1 LTKALAS
8 ANLTSS
14 TPGVSAAAEVPLQYQ
29 PTERECVQLPMQN
42 FHPFGRWVLAKEG
55 ETPPASAPPAD
66 LAPGAAAPAAPG
78 GNATLPVGA
87 AVPPPPA
94 APAAP
99 AAASSEVPA
108 GGAQSPG
115 SPGETPS
122 TSSAPSDADRSS
134 VPPAII
140 YAAELIAGERQIE
153 STATAAD
160 GAAES
165 SQVSESEQQPAEDQT
180 VRDGSGELPHAALE
194 SISGIAS
201 VDKEEQQ
208 QEEQREEQQEQ
219 QQEEEGEADD
229 KLQEQEQQVQQ
240 QVEEQ
245 NHQQQ
250 DSQATVTE
258 PESSSPAEES
268 AGPAAGLEAT
278 AAAQPVAG
286 TLPPPSHPSMSLA
299 AALRAAREPLFIPAT
314 VMSSTDSVDSGG
326 LTTVRS
332 ALDATDSA
340 APAAA
345 TKLPESPLPGAEREA
360 QSAADDVLITV
371 TPAVLETESSS
382 SSSSSSSSDSSR
394 MRLGAVPLPRRSR
407 QQRHTRIVRAAGTRA
422 ALIPSASPPR
432 WAAVGVART
441 H

>member
-1 LTKALAS
+1 MTKALAS
-8 ANLTSS
+8 ANLTGS

-42 FHPFGRWVLAKEG
+42 FHPFGRWVLGKEE

-87 AVPPPPA
+87 AEPPPPA
-94 APAAP
+94 APAA
-99 AAASSEVPA
+99 ASPEVPA
-108 GGAQSPG
+108 GGGAQSPG

-140 YAAELIAGERQIE
+140 HAAELIAGEQQIE

-194 SISGIAS
+194 SISGIPS

-208 QEEQREEQQEQ
+208 REEQQ
-219 QQEEEGEADD
+219 GEADD

-382 SSSSSSSSDSSR
+382 SSSSSSTSDSSR